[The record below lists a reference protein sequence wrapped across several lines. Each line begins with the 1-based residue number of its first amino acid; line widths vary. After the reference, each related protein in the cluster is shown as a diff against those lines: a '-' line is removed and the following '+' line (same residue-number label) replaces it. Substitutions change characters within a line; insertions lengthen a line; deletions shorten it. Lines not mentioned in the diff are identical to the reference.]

1 LFFFLQPA
9 RCFDTDSLPKFVLV
23 YESQYYSD
31 SKMTSLSQ
39 SFSVV
44 RPAVVAFMPKAI
56 PRPPGGGGPPDL
68 FPIIGTGFVL
78 DDGLVV
84 TNAHVIDALLKLP
97 RPPDLPREHWAFSA
111 ILFHH
116 IDKEHHPNAPC
127 EGYAQIPL
135 EVLGIFRTGE
145 IQLQRPG
152 IYYGPRQPDFNIVH
166 VKAKGL
172 PKVELLGDTS
182 VLQVGVEVATVGFP
196 MGTRAL
202 TAPGWLHQLSPFLQR
217 GVISAVLPFVCQA
230 PHSFVINVMSIGG
243 ASGSPVFLTDSPK
256 VIGILNAGL
265 LDMSPTFVTG
275 ENGLVPIGLTQTP
288 TNFSYVV
295 PAFWLAGC
303 VDAIKSN
310 AVFKL
315 PEDAL
320 SLDEIIGKAVYHV
333 SKAPGHNEHP
343 RPDEFSFEH
352 EEAPHIHV
360 EIKPTSI
367 E

>member
-1 LFFFLQPA
+1 MSLAQ
-9 RCFDTDSLPKFVLV
+9 CFSA
-23 YESQYYSD
+23 
-31 SKMTSLSQ
+31 
-39 SFSVV
+39 V

-56 PRPPGGGGPPDL
+56 PQPPSGAGPPEL

-97 RPPDLPREHWAFSA
+97 RPPDWPEDKWMFNAL
-111 ILFHH
+111 LFHH
-116 IDKEHHPNAPC
+116 IDKEHYPNAPT

-145 IQLQRPG
+145 IQLQGPG
-152 IYYGPRQPDFNIVH
+152 FYYGPRQPDFNIVH

-172 PKVELLGDTS
+172 PKVELLADTS
-182 VLQVGVEVATVGFP
+182 VLREGVEVATVGFP

-217 GVISAVLPFVCQA
+217 GVISAVLPFVCAA
-230 PHSFVINVMSIGG
+230 PHSFVINLMSIGG

-265 LDMSPTFVTG
+265 IDTSPTFVKRDDG
-275 ENGLVPIGLTQTP
+275 FIPIGLTQTP

-295 PAFWLAGC
+295 PSFWLAGS
-303 VDAIKSN
+303 VEAIKSN
-310 AVFKL
+310 AVFNL
-315 PEDAL
+315 PEDTL
-320 SLDEIIGKAVYHV
+320 SLDEMIRKATLKVT
-333 SKAPGHNEHP
+333 KRPGHNEP
-343 RPDEFSFEH
+343 ARPDEFSFNQ
-352 EEAPHIHV
+352 EEAPRIHV
-360 EIKPTSI
+360 EIKPASV

>member
-1 LFFFLQPA
+1 
-9 RCFDTDSLPKFVLV
+9 
-23 YESQYYSD
+23 
-31 SKMTSLSQ
+31 MSLSQ
-39 SFSVV
+39 CFSVV
-44 RPAVVAFMPKAI
+44 RPSVVAFMPMAI
-56 PRPPGGGGPPDL
+56 PKPAGGGGPPEL
-68 FPIIGTGFVL
+68 FPIVGTGFVL

-97 RPPDLPREHWAFSA
+97 RPPDLPKEKFAFSA

-116 IDKEHHPNAPC
+116 IDKEHYPNAPS
-127 EGYAQIPL
+127 EGYAQVPL

-145 IQLQRPG
+145 IQLQGPG
-152 IYYGPRQPDFNIVH
+152 FYYGPRQPDFNIVL

-182 VLQVGVEVATVGFP
+182 VLREGVEVATVGYP

-217 GVISAVLPFVCQA
+217 GVISAVLPFVCEA
-230 PHSFVINVMSIGG
+230 PHSFVINLMSIGG

-265 LDMSPTFVTG
+265 LDMSTTFLKG
-275 ENGLVPIGLTQTP
+275 DDRLVPIGLTQTP

-295 PAFWLAGC
+295 PSFWLAGS
-303 VDAIKSN
+303 VEAIKSN

-315 PEDAL
+315 PEDTL
-320 SLDEIIGKAVYHV
+320 SLDEMIRKATLQIR
-333 SKAPGHNEHP
+333 KAPGHNEPP
-343 RPDEFSFEH
+343 RADEFSFGN
-352 EEAPHIHV
+352 EEAPRIHV
-360 EIKPTSI
+360 EIKPTSV

>member
-1 LFFFLQPA
+1 MMSLAQ
-9 RCFDTDSLPKFVLV
+9 CFS
-23 YESQYYSD
+23 E
-31 SKMTSLSQ
+31 
-39 SFSVV
+39 V
-44 RPAVVAFMPKAI
+44 RPAVVAFMPIAI
-56 PRPPGGGGPPDL
+56 PQPPAGGGPPEL

-97 RPPDLPREHWAFSA
+97 RPPDWPKDKWMFNA
-111 ILFHH
+111 IFFHY
-116 IDKEHHPNAPC
+116 IDKERYPNAPT

-135 EVLGIFRTGE
+135 EVLGVVRIGE
-145 IQLQRPG
+145 IQLQAPG

-182 VLQVGVEVATVGFP
+182 VLREGVEVATIGFP

-202 TAPGWLHQLSPFLQR
+202 TAPGWLHQLGPFLQR

-230 PHSFVINVMSIGG
+230 PHSFVINLMSIGG
-243 ASGSPVFLTDSPK
+243 ASGSPVFLADSPK

-265 LDMSPTFVTG
+265 IDASPTFVKG
-275 ENGLVPIGLTQTP
+275 DNGLVPIGFSQTP

-295 PAFWLAGC
+295 PSFWLAGC
-303 VDAIKSN
+303 LEAIRSN
-310 AVFKL
+310 AACKL
-315 PEDAL
+315 PEDTLA
-320 SLDEIIGKAVYHV
+320 LDEIIRKARFDIR
-333 SKAPGHNEHP
+333 KAPGHNEP
-343 RPDEFSFEH
+343 ARPDKFSFEQ
-352 EEAPHIHV
+352 EEAPRFNV
-360 EIKPTSI
+360 EIKPKSL